1 MATVTGG
8 YSPGEEEGVFSR
20 RGPGAG
26 KFRPPGAAPTPEGFA
41 GNYLAGIQ
49 GLLSGLP
56 GLGGMFGQRGPG
68 ITGNYDPELA
78 QAVATGQGPTSRVTG
93 DVQAQAANVT
103 AGGGGRGTG
112 TGRVTSGRG
121 GAAPTPASV
130 AGLNLRGLQN
140 FPLGRTAF
148 LGGLIPGVMEAGSE
162 LQAGR
167 PTGALAALGAGAVT
181 SAAGAAL
188 LKAPNLLAKVAGG
201 ALLLGGS
208 MIPAAGAQIAES
220 TRQSLT
226 GKPTKGKEEEFST
239 QMAMRGQILNQNL
252 DGLNRSTAIQ
262 LQATK
267 DLTTFYNQ
275 AQVQQFKAMAPELEK
290 AKMNDF
296 ARYQTAMAL
305 QGQIQGQLGTLAT
318 AGALAQGSQQ
328 GNYVLAQTAL
338 TNNPYTQAI
347 MPAPQIR
354 FG

>member
-1 MATVTGG
+1 MQL
-8 YSPGEEEGVFSR
+8 P
-20 RGPGAG
+20 
-26 KFRPPGAAPTPEGFA
+26 
-41 GNYLAGIQ
+41 I
-49 GLLSGLP
+49 P
-56 GLGGMFGQRGPG
+56 GLESFSQANAPGGA
-68 ITGNYDPELA
+68 GNYDPRIRQLLEAGVDPRLIRTIGVEGASKTSQGTKGATEALGSA
-78 QAVATGQGPTSRVTG
+78 QGFLG
-93 DVQAQAANVT
+93 DFI
-103 AGGGGRGTG
+103 
-112 TGRVTSGRG
+112 SGKKPG
-121 GAAPTPASV
+121 
-130 AGLNLRGLQN
+130 
-140 FPLGRTAF
+140 LGRAAF
-148 LGGLIPGVMEAGSE
+148 IGGLIPGVMEAGSE

-188 LKAPNLLAKVAGG
+188 LKVSNPLAKVAGG
-201 ALLLGGS
+201 ALLLGGGL
-208 MIPAAGAQIAES
+208 IPGAAASGAES

-226 GKPTKGKEEEFST
+226 GKPTKGKEDEFST

-252 DGLNRSTAIQ
+252 DGLERSIATN

-318 AGALAQGSQQ
+318 AGALAQGAQQ
-328 GNYVLAQTAL
+328 GNYLLTQTAL
-338 TNNPYTQAI
+338 TNNPYAGATIQ
-347 MPAPQIR
+347 APQIR